1 MNDHECM
8 CDVPCTVCG
17 TLYFDDITLEERT
30 DCEHIIPL
38 PEWHEYL
45 TDAQVAQMN
54 QDVAPVTER
63 SEVAPSDVLRDPR
76 VKSDTGNSDLEDE

>member
-1 MNDHECM
+1 MTDSKHGCM
-8 CDVPCTVCG
+8 CDIPCTVCG

-45 TDAQVAQMN
+45 NDAQVAQMHT
-54 QDVAPVTER
+54 DTTDR
-63 SEVAPSDVLRDPR
+63 RRDCSICRGFHGP
-76 VKSDTGNSDLEDE
+76 EIQHACE